1 MAEPRPQA
9 TCTENLVTSGHLV
22 SNNYTLA
29 RTGIET
35 YMQTDT
41 LTAILRC
48 TEGERRAWLVRFSG
62 ACQQSDVVCQL
73 DGSRGDG
80 HTAIKVLARLCST
93 ATRHLVVLV

>member
-29 RTGIET
+29 QTGIET

-41 LTAILRC
+41 LTAILRSP
-48 TEGERRAWLVRFSG
+48 TWGGVISVTSYHAL
-62 ACQQSDVVCQL
+62 
-73 DGSRGDG
+73 
-80 HTAIKVLARLCST
+80 K
-93 ATRHLVVLV
+93 